1 MKISD
6 KIFLLSV
13 ESDIKILSDL
23 RYDNLDIVAYVLKAT
38 DLYLK
43 NRV

>member
-23 RYDNLDIVAYVLKAT
+23 RCNNLDIVAYVLKAT
-38 DLYLK
+38 NLYLK